1 MVPNEGL
8 DRRRAL
14 FGVAAVGV
22 GLPVLAACGGDD
34 DSSDTPADAADTPAD
49 TPSGSQSAGATL
61 ARTSDVEVGGAVFLA
76 EEESGGVSSAGVVI
90 TQPAA
95 GEFHAFDRTCTH
107 QMCPVTDI
115 RNGQIHCDCHQS
127 FYSMTT
133 GDNESGPAPSPLTE
147 LEITVEN
154 DTISLA

>member
-8 DRRRAL
+8 DRRHAL

-34 DSSDTPADAADTPAD
+34 ESSGTPADTAAD
-49 TPSGSQSAGATL
+49 TPSGSVQSAGATL

-76 EEESGGVSSAGVVI
+76 EDESGGVSSAGVVI
-90 TQPAA
+90 TQPTA

-115 RNGQIHCDCHQS
+115 RDGQIHCDCHQS
-127 FYSMTT
+127 LYSMTT

>member
-8 DRRRAL
+8 DRRHAL

-34 DSSDTPADAADTPAD
+34 ESSGTPADTAAD
-49 TPSGSQSAGATL
+49 TPSGSAQSAGATL

-76 EEESGGVSSAGVVI
+76 EDESGGVSSAGVVI
-90 TQPAA
+90 TQPTA

-115 RNGQIHCDCHQS
+115 RDGQIHCDCHQS
-127 FYSMTT
+127 LYSMTT